1 MAGIELTVDGPVAVL
16 TVDNPP
22 LNLLTTAL
30 RRQLAQVAGDV
41 GRRSDIRAVVLAGA
55 GDHGFSAGSDVREF
69 PRDPDAGLRRAR
81 LGQDA
86 NHRLQHM
93 PQPVIAAL
101 HGHVLGGGLELAL
114 ACDLRVADETAEL
127 GLPEI
132 RLGISPAGGGT
143 QRLTRLI
150 GAPRAKELMLLG
162 EPIDVHEAQR
172 LGLVNRVVPPGQAL
186 EAALDLART
195 LAGRP
200 ALAVRA
206 IKRVVDG
213 GLEEGPERGEELE
226 REQISRLYGS
236 HDAREGV
243 AAFLERR
250 PPHFEHR

>member
-1 MAGIELTVDGPVAVL
+1 M
-16 TVDNPP
+16 
-22 LNLLTTAL
+22 
-30 RRQLAQVAGDV
+30 
-41 GRRSDIRAVVLAGA
+41 
-55 GDHGFSAGSDVREF
+55 
-69 PRDPDAGLRRAR
+69 RRAR
-81 LGQDA
+81 LEHDTYL
-86 NHRLQHM
+86 RVQHL

-101 HGHVLGGGLELAL
+101 RGHVLGGGLELAL
-114 ACDLRVADETAEL
+114 ACDLRVADETARL

-132 RLGISPAGGGT
+132 RLGVFPAAGGT

-162 EPIDVHEAQR
+162 EPIDVHEARR
-172 LGLVNRVVPPGQAL
+172 LGLVNRVVPPGEAL
-186 EAALDLART
+186 AAALDLART
-195 LAGRP
+195 IAEQP

-206 IKRVVDG
+206 IKRAVDG

-250 PPHFEHR
+250 PPRFEHR